1 MVMQHRPL
9 LETPTRD
16 ALRGALVAAHRAV
29 LPEWAGRETSPLY
42 VADDTI
48 AGFLLAQYGAFNAS
62 ADRALVAT
70 ATGTWLDALAAVYG
84 VTRQSGESD
93 ADVRNAIAAAFA
105 SVSAGTPE
113 ALIAAAKA
121 ASPLVADVSLRNDL
135 ANNEID
141 VWLTAVPPADAPTN
155 ITPSAAVIAAV
166 KAYLDDP
173 VRRLILIDEH
183 IVAAATVATYTV
195 AGTVT
200 FARTAPDPQTESL
213 AQLSAFM
220 LGARTLNT
228 RIATSRLAAALV
240 TPDVIDVDLTS
251 PAADLAAAIDTA
263 RVGAAG
269 TITFTRES

>member
-1 MVMQHRPL
+1 MPHSTRA
-9 LETPTRD
+9 PTARWSPPPP
-16 ALRGALVAAHRAV
+16 ALGWTRWRRST
-29 LPEWAGRETSPLY
+29 EW
-42 VADDTI
+42 
-48 AGFLLAQYGAFNAS
+48 
-62 ADRALVAT
+62 
-70 ATGTWLDALAAVYG
+70 
-84 VTRQSGESD
+84 TRQSGESD

-141 VWLTAVPPADAPTN
+141 VWLTAVPPADNPTN

-166 KAYLDDP
+166 KSYLDDP

-200 FARTAPDPQTESL
+200 FARTAPDPTGGIAGAIERL
-213 AQLSAFM
+213 YAV
-220 LGARTLNT
+220 GARTLNT